1 MRETKIYII
10 FSLLICNNI
19 LGQEITDVKFNH
31 LSFTLEYQDLKAFR
45 ESSYIKDTLG
55 VLETRTSKVD
65 SVTTITRNFLYGE
78 SNYLELFE
86 TSADD
91 PTLGFLTIVLSVD
104 KINGLSELN
113 NILDKFYKTGIRDYE
128 KNLDGTNVPWY
139 ESLAVI
145 DTSIIDSAYLT
156 QSHFWFWIM
165 GYKTEYFE
173 YIGYAIENDE
183 LTCENYLGKYA
194 SERNNRTIKRFS
206 GIVMRLNPDEKEYL
220 TKFFEIIGY
229 ERLNENEYMSP
240 DKFRF
245 QIIERP
251 VGNQN
256 SLESIEFET
265 SKEFL
270 RKKEVKISDH
280 MVVSI
285 YGNKGQ
291 IIIK

>member
-1 MRETKIYII
+1 MMKTKIYII
-10 FSLLICNNI
+10 FLLVFCNNI
-19 LGQEITDVKFNH
+19 IGQEINDVKFNH

-45 ESSYIKDTLG
+45 ESSYVKDTLG

-65 SVTTITRNFLYGE
+65 SVTTMTKNFLYGE

-91 PTLGFLTIVLSVD
+91 PTMGFLTIVLSVD
-104 KINGLSELN
+104 NINGLSELKN
-113 NILDKFYKTGIRDYE
+113 FLDNSYQTGIRDYE
-128 KNLDGTNVPWY
+128 RNLDGVNVPWY

-145 DTSIIDSAYLT
+145 DTSIIDSVYLT
-156 QSHFWFWIM
+156 QAHFWFWIM
-165 GYKTEYFE
+165 GYKSEYFE
-173 YIGYAIENDE
+173 YNGYAIENNE
-183 LTCENYLGKYA
+183 LTRENYLEKYA
-194 SERNNRTIKRFS
+194 SERKNKTIKRFS

-245 QIIERP
+245 LIIERP
-251 VGNQN
+251 IGNQN
-256 SLESIEFET
+256 SIESIEFET

-285 YGNKGQ
+285 HGNKGQ